1 MRNSGFWRASR
12 SLTVGFVFVLAGPTA
27 GFGQIVINEIMQNPG
42 AVADIPNGEWFEL
55 YNAGP
60 SAVDIDG
67 WKLKDDL
74 TGTETFTISGTLTI
88 QPDGY
93 LLFAL
98 SSTAAD
104 NGGLPSVDYVYP
116 SSGSMRISLGNGID
130 GLILTNASDVEQ
142 DRVVWDNGSS
152 FPDPN
157 GASMALKATD
167 LDTSNGDNWCESAN
181 VWTGS
186 AGDKGTPG
194 AANDCGGMDPPP
206 PPPPPPSTFTGE
218 IFQIQGDGA
227 ASPHVG
233 ASVTTENNVVTAV
246 GTDGFFM
253 QTPAARS
260 DNNRNTSDGIFVAT
274 AGTPT
279 VSVGDL
285 VDVVGT
291 VEEFFGFTRF
301 ASGST
306 VTMVGA
312 GTVPDPVEF
321 NATRPSPDPDSP
333 SCALEYECYEGMLI
347 RVAVGTIAGPSQRF
361 GGDPMA
367 EMFVTPTSER
377 SFREPGLVYP
387 GLAAYPNVPV
397 FDGNP
402 QVFELD
408 PDKLGLT
415 NVSLIPGSTFTA
427 TGGLGYEFGNYE
439 LWPSELTALTEVAL
453 PRPVRQKKPGEITVG
468 SLNVLNLLSPSA
480 TTKLTKLSLYIREVL
495 GSPDILGV
503 QEVGSITDLTALADK
518 IKADDP
524 NVVYTPYLEEGP
536 VPDRI
541 DVGFLVGS
549 RVEVGSV
556 IQYGKNEPFENP
568 DDLTAD
574 DILNDRPPLLLR
586 ATVDGFSLAVMVV
599 HNRSLRDVATE
610 LRVRTKR
617 LAQAQFVAELAQ
629 SLQNSR
635 LIIVGDFNG
644 YQFTDGFVDVIGQ
657 ISGTAIASR
666 AVESG
671 PNLVYPSL
679 FNAINLLPASEQY
692 SYLWPCDS
700 SARSG
705 ARDCEAQVLDHA
717 LVNATLRPYVV
728 GMQFGRGNAE
738 ARSAHSSDATTSLAT
753 SDHDGFVVYV
763 RPPARRP
770 SAPSQLTVTRISN
783 SELGLG
789 WRDNSNDETEFAISS
804 RGPYN
809 NRFARIRTVPANTTS
824 LVVGDLLPDST
835 YTFVVEA
842 CKGSSCSDPTPE
854 VSGATGIN
862 VTLDAPVAGR
872 HVALYFKGS
881 GGFVGQAAPDLASTE
896 DVDESVVA
904 FLVTC
909 GDRTMSREAEK
920 DHRGIVRQV
929 FNHENGLACNEGGA
943 IEIHGLKDGGWYWIN
958 DEKSSAVSF
967 LIPKAALGNAQTKP
981 VDPGGV
987 TITSMK
993 GGAASFVKHEASGRV
1008 GILSHIL
1015 PEPQV
1020 GCKGSAEEPCIIGAA
1035 SDWILVGRIV
1045 DFHGEI
1051 SGPIEREQG
1060 KTLRVTL
1067 QRRGNAD
1074 FVRIDTII
1082 AAADVL
1088 GGERGTDLPLPEGVH
1103 LSPGR
1108 EYASPDDFDK
1118 IGLVYYWD
1126 ITIEDDPVRC
1136 AAESRDRR
1144 QPQKVAM
1151 TVTSGLEGAI
1161 PAFAGGQGPSYGFE
1175 VVCKADSASSGQ

>member
-1 MRNSGFWRASR
+1 MGWSIGRVASR
-12 SLTVGFVFVLAGPTA
+12 VVVGCVLVFGGAGV
-27 GFGQIVINEIMQNPG
+27 GFGQIVITEF
-42 AVADIPNGEWFEL
+42 IPNPVGTDSQREWFEI
-55 YNAGP
+55 YNAGDDP
-60 SAVDIDG
+60 VDLLNWTI
-67 WKLKDDL
+67 KDDGVNSH
-74 TGTETFTISGTLTI
+74 TIVAANGTTIIADGTYMVLGINADT
-88 QPDGY
+88 
-93 LLFAL
+93 
-98 SSTAAD
+98 ST
-104 NGGLPSVDYVYP
+104 NGGVTVDYDY
-116 SSGSMRISLGNGID
+116 GSFTLGNGEDEIVLLD
-130 GLILTNASDVEQ
+130 NSTPKVEKA
-142 DRVVWDNGSS
+142 RVDYGRSGWPSIANGV
-152 FPDPN
+152 
-157 GASMALKATD
+157 AIALKARTVD
-167 LDTSNGDNWCESAN
+167 MTVEYLDMNMAASWCSATTAYGT
-181 VWTGS
+181 V
-186 AGDKGTPG
+186 AGNRGTPG
-194 AANDCGGMDPPP
+194 AANDCPAVVDPDPDPDPPP
-206 PPPPPPSTFTGE
+206 PFTGE

-312 GTVPDPVEF
+312 GTVPAPVEF
-321 NATRPSPDPDSP
+321 NAARPSPDPDSP
-333 SCALEYECYEGMLI
+333 SCAIEYECYEGMLI

-361 GGDPMA
+361 SGDAMA
-367 EMFVTPTSER
+367 EMFVTPTAER
-377 SFREPGLVYP
+377 SFRESGVVYP

-415 NVSLIPGSTFTA
+415 NVSLVPGSTFTA

-439 LWPSELTALTEVAL
+439 LWPSELTVLTEATL
-453 PRPVRQKKPGEITVG
+453 PRPVRAKRSGEVTVG
-468 SLNVLNLLSPSA
+468 SLNALNLLSPSA

-495 GSPDILGV
+495 GSPDILGM
-503 QEVGSITDLTALADK
+503 QEVGTIADLTALADR

-524 NVVYTPYLEEGP
+524 SVVYTPYLEEGP
-536 VPDRI
+536 IPDRI

-556 IQYGKNEPFENP
+556 IQYGKNEPNP
-568 DDLTAD
+568 DDLTGDA
-574 DILNDRPPLLLR
+574 ILNDRPPLLLR

-599 HNRSLRDVATE
+599 HNRSLIGVATE

-629 SLQNSR
+629 SLQDSS
-635 LIIVGDFNG
+635 LIIVGDFNA
-644 YQFTDGFVDVIGQ
+644 YQFTDGLVDVIGQ
-657 ISGTAIASR
+657 ISGTAIASQ

-700 SARSG
+700 SARDG
-705 ARDCEAQVLDHA
+705 PRDCEAQVLDHA

-763 RPPARRP
+763 SPPARPP
-770 SAPSQLTVTRISN
+770 SAPSQLTVTTISD
-783 SELGLG
+783 SELKLS

-804 RGPYN
+804 RGPYDT
-809 NRFARIRTVPANTTS
+809 RFARIRTAPANTTS

-842 CKGSSCSDPTPE
+842 CKGSSCSDPTAE
-854 VSGATGIN
+854 VSGSTGIN

-896 DVDESVVA
+896 DVDESVVT

-909 GDRTMSREAEK
+909 GNRTMFREAEK
-920 DHRGIVRQV
+920 DDRGIVRQV
-929 FNHENGLACNEGGA
+929 FNHENGLACNEGGS
-943 IEIHGLKDGGWYWIN
+943 IEMHGLMDGGWYWIN
-958 DEKSSAVSF
+958 DETSSAVSS
-967 LIPKAALGNAQTKP
+967 LILKAALGNAQTKP

-993 GGAASFVKHEASGRV
+993 GGAASFVKHEATGRV
-1008 GILSHIL
+1008 GLLPHIF

-1020 GCKGSAEEPCIIGAA
+1020 GCKGAAGEPCIVGAA

-1045 DFHGEI
+1045 DSHGEF
-1051 SGPIEREQG
+1051 SGPIEREPR
-1060 KTLRVTL
+1060 KTLRVSL

-1074 FVRIDTII
+1074 FVRIGTII
-1082 AAADVL
+1082 AAADLL
-1088 GGERGTDLPLPEGVH
+1088 GGERGTDLPLPEGVL

-1126 ITIEDDPVRC
+1126 IAIEDDPVRC
-1136 AAESRDRR
+1136 AAGSRDRR

-1175 VVCKADSASSGQ
+1175 VVCKADSASSGK